1 MENLCDERLKWD
13 IKDWGRDLQIYPKCY
28 VELEAERDR
37 LKALN
42 AEMLKALKQAYE
54 LIPPPTPGS
63 LGEIRIMR
71 ANGVVKAAIAKAEGV
86 DCVTKGVLDD

>member
-1 MENLCDERLKWD
+1 MMSYWD
-13 IKDWGRDLQIYPKCY
+13 
-28 VELEAERDR
+28 VVAELDR
-37 LKALN
+37 FKALN

-63 LGEIRIMR
+63 RSTFGEIRIMR
-71 ANGVVKAAIAKAEGV
+71 AKGVVKAAIAKAEGV